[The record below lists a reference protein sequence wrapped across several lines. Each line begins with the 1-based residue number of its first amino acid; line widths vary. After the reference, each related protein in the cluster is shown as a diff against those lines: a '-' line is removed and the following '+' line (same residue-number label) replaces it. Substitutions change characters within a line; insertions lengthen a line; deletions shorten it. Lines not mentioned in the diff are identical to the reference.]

1 MKKILILCLV
11 TMGFAACN
19 SDITDINVDIKNPSE
34 VSAGALFA
42 NATISLSDFLAS
54 TNVNTNNFR
63 LWSQQWAQT
72 TYADESNYDL
82 ITRDVN
88 GNTWDR
94 LYATVLRDVRGV
106 AALVAEDPFLNDEN
120 KRNQTAIAEVV
131 EIFTW
136 TILVDI
142 FGDIPYSQAFGDD
155 VTPAYDDDAAIYA
168 DLAARLDK
176 AISDLSGASE
186 MGGADLIYGGDVS
199 KWRKMANSLKLRMA
213 IRMADVDAAKAK
225 SMAEAAVADGVFTSS
240 ADDFELA
247 YTSATPNTN
256 PLWEDLVQ
264 SGRSDFVIANTLAD
278 YMNDLEDP
286 RRPFYFRDQYEVYD
300 SMTMQ
305 TSVEWVGGIYGAN
318 NAYNA
323 NSHPGTLLLDPTFP
337 GTNMDYTEVLFLL
350 ADAAAR
356 GFSVGGTVEDF
367 YAMGITNSILEWGG
381 TQEDA
386 DAYLAQPEVAYA
398 TAAGDWKA
406 KVGFQKWL
414 ALYNRGFEAWSTW
427 RLYDAPAMNIAQDA
441 GTLPPLRYTYPVDEY
456 SLNEESV
463 KAAGATIGGD
473 DLMTSVFWDMN

>member
-1 MKKILILCLV
+1 MVAL
-11 TMGFAACN
+11 GFAACN
-19 SDITDINVDIKNPSE
+19 SDITDINVDIKNPTE

-42 NATISLSDFLAS
+42 SATISLSDFLAS

-72 TYADESNYDL
+72 TYADESNFDL
-82 ITRDVN
+82 VTRDVN

-94 LYATVLRDVRGV
+94 LYATVIRDVRGV
-106 AALVAEDPFLNDEN
+106 APLAAVDPFLNDEN
-120 KRNQTAIAEVV
+120 RRNQYAIAEVL

-136 TILVDI
+136 HILVDI
-142 FGDIPYSQAFGDD
+142 FGDIPYSQALTDD
-155 VTPAYDDDAAIYA
+155 VTPGYDDDAVIYA

-186 MGGADLIYGGDVS
+186 MGAADLIYGGDVS
-199 KWRKMANSLKLRMA
+199 KWRKFANSLKLRMA
-213 IRMADVDAAKAK
+213 IRMADVDAGKAK
-225 SMAEAAVADGVFTSS
+225 TMAETAVADGVFTSS
-240 ADDFELA
+240 ADDFALV

-278 YMNDLEDP
+278 YMNGLEDP
-286 RRPFYFRDQYEVYD
+286 RRPFYFRDQYDVD
-300 SMTMQ
+300 GTL
-305 TSVEWVGGIYGAN
+305 EWVGGVYGAN

-323 NSHPGTLLLDPTFP
+323 NSHPGTLLLDATFP
-337 GTNMDYTEVLFLL
+337 GTNMGYTEVLFLL

-381 TQEDA
+381 TQD
-386 DAYLAQPEVAYA
+386 DVDTYLARTDVAYA
-398 TAAGDWKA
+398 TAAGEWKD
-406 KVGFQKWL
+406 KIGLQKWL
-414 ALYNRGFEAWSTW
+414 ALYNQGLEAWSTY
-427 RLYDAPAMNIAQDA
+427 RLYNAPEMNIAQDA
-441 GTLPPLRYTYPVDEY
+441 GTLPPMRYTYPVDEY
-456 SLNEESV
+456 SLNEENV

-473 DLMTSVFWDMN
+473 DLMTPVFWDVN